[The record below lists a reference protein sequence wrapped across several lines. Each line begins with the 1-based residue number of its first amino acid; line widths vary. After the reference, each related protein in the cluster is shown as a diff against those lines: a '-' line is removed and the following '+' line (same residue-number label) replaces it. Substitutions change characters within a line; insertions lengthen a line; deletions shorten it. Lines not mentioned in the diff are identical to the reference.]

1 VANKSED
8 CGSTGLVGCVE
19 AGVENCLLM
28 EMEGET
34 RPGGDWR
41 ETQDS
46 GSKEGELR
54 RSELSL
60 LEVSETDD
68 CRYRV
73 SK

>member
-1 VANKSED
+1 
-8 CGSTGLVGCVE
+8 
-19 AGVENCLLM
+19 
-28 EMEGET
+28 MEGET

-41 ETQDS
+41 ETQAS